1 MSNYVV
7 KKLTEPDEVM
17 RAPGVTA
24 ALVNIGGMTLSRDV
38 HEPGWRWSTHV
49 KPLVGT
55 ESCQVR
61 HLGVVLSG
69 HLRVVLDTGE
79 EFDVHPWEVMDI
91 PIGHDAWVV
100 GDEPLDTLGWRGS
113 RTWLEPLS
121 TMTERVLS
129 TILFTDIV
137 DSTGLA
143 VRIGDRAWG
152 DLLSSHDQIVREV
165 VLRFRGRLVKLTGD
179 GALVTFDSPGRALR
193 AAMALRADLATAG
206 LQIRGALHT
215 GEIEI
220 AGDDIRGRAVH
231 EAARMLGV
239 AEPGQVIL
247 AEGTRS
253 FTLDAGV
260 DVVDLGE
267 RDLRGLEGR
276 YQLYAVGP
284 S

>member
-1 MSNYVV
+1 LSSYVV
-7 KKLTEPDEVM
+7 KKLTEPDEVL

-24 ALVNIGGMTLSRDV
+24 ALVNVGGMTLSRDV

-49 KPLVGT
+49 KPVVGT

-61 HLGVVLSG
+61 HLGMVLSG
-69 HLRVVLDTGE
+69 LLHVVLDTGE
-79 EFDVHPWEVMDI
+79 EFDVGPWEVMDI
-91 PIGHDAWVV
+91 PVGHDAWVV
-100 GDEPLDTLGWRGS
+100 GDEPLDTLGWRGT
-113 RTWLEPLS
+113 RMWLEPLA

-143 VRIGDRAWG
+143 VRLGDRAWG
-152 DLLSSHDQIVREV
+152 DLLSSHDEIVREV

-193 AAMALRADLATAG
+193 AAMAVRADLVTAG

-220 AGDDIRGRAVH
+220 AGDDIRGRVVH
-231 EAARMLGV
+231 EAARMLGG
-239 AEPGQVIL
+239 AEPGQMIV
-247 AEGTRS
+247 AESTRA
-253 FTLDAGV
+253 FARDAGV
-260 DVVDLGE
+260 RVVDLGE
-267 RDLRGLEGR
+267 RELRGLEGR
-276 YQLYAVGP
+276 YRLYGIDA